1 MLKRQ
6 SVLFILMAFLFVLVS
21 PGKSSAEIVDLT
33 GGIKNEYEYEEY
45 IFILGQ
51 PMRFTA
57 TSNDVKVTVS
67 EKTNKITETYK
78 IKMKSAD
85 GATLDRTFT
94 YDYDVN
100 NYDEIGQS
108 TVVTSDKKLK
118 FKETIKHPQAT
129 IELKDYQIS
138 KSYVT
143 DKRPASDYSSGN
155 AVIRKTY
162 EVKEKNGRIYN
173 VVVNGSG
180 QDASYENFWGAAQTQ
195 IMEYVYEYPNGT
207 VGTVTSRVN
216 YSKSRTLNYEE
227 NLGTLA
233 SFNGGYAMNSE
244 ADTISEYVY
253 ELPKES
259 GKIEFDSQYMPN
271 VERLIV
277 PKFRDLS
284 AHWAKPSIEKL
295 YSLGIFDDQ
304 SNFFSP
310 NTAMKRYDFAVAI
323 GKAIKLRV
331 EVGNTK
337 KKNNSKPTIFKDVKR
352 TRANYE
358 YLVAAYNKGVI
369 KGVTAEKFGP
379 EGNLTREQAAAIIV
393 RALGLEGKA
402 PDPGYSTSYKD
413 DNKISNYAR
422 DGVYVVTQLGIM
434 NGSGGNFKPHDTL
447 KRGEAAAITE
457 RFLQYLEND
466 LKQNYRD
473 DILFFEY

>member
-1 MLKRQ
+1 MK
-6 SVLFILMAFLFVLVS
+6 
-21 PGKSSAEIVDLT
+21 
-33 GGIKNEYEYEEY
+33 
-45 IFILGQ
+45 
-51 PMRFTA
+51 FTA
-57 TSNDVKVTVS
+57 KSDDVKVTVS
-67 EKTNKITETYK
+67 ERQNKIIETYK
-78 IKMKSAD
+78 IKMESTN
-85 GATLDRTFT
+85 GATLDRSFT
-94 YDYDVN
+94 YEYDVN
-100 NYDEIGQS
+100 DYDAIGQS
-108 TVVTSDKKLK
+108 TATGKV
-118 FKETIKHPQAT
+118 KENYKEKIEYLDTT
-129 IELKDYQIS
+129 IELKDYQMS

-143 DKRPASDYSSGN
+143 DKRPASEYSSGN
-155 AVIRKTY
+155 TVIRKTY
-162 EVKEKNGRIYN
+162 DIEYDNGRIQT
-173 VVVNGSG
+173 VIVSGSG
-180 QDASYENFWGAAQTQ
+180 QDASYENFWGAAETQ
-195 IMEYVYEYPNGT
+195 IMEYVFEYPDGT

-216 YSKSRTLNYEE
+216 YTKSRTLNYEE
-227 NLGTLA
+227 NLASLA
-233 SFNGGYAMNSE
+233 SFNGGYAVNSE
-244 ADTISEYVY
+244 TDTISEYVY
-253 ELPKES
+253 ELPNDS
-259 GKIEFDSQYMPN
+259 GKIEFNAQYMPK

-284 AHWAKPSIEKL
+284 AHWARPSIEKL

-310 NTAMKRYDFAVAI
+310 NTPMQRYDFAIAI
-323 GKAIKLRV
+323 GKAVDLRV

-337 KKNNSKPTIFKDVKR
+337 KKDNAKPAIFKDVKR
-352 TRANYE
+352 TSENYE

-369 KGVTAEKFGP
+369 KGVAAENFNP

-434 NGSGGNFKPHDTL
+434 NGSNGNFNPHDTL
-447 KRGEAAAITE
+447 TRAQAAAIIE

>member
-1 MLKRQ
+1 MQKRQ
-6 SVLFILMAFLFVLVS
+6 SVLFLLIAFLFILVS
-21 PGKSSAEIVDLT
+21 PNKSSAEIVDLT
-33 GGIKNEYEYEEY
+33 GGIKNEYTYEEY
-45 IFILGQ
+45 VFISGQ
-51 PMRFTA
+51 PMKFTA
-57 TSNDVKVTVS
+57 KSKDVKVTLS
-67 EKTNKITETYK
+67 EKKDKITETYK
-78 IKMKSAD
+78 IKMTSTN
-85 GATLDRTFT
+85 GATLDRTFA
-94 YDYDVN
+94 YAYDVN
-100 NYDEIGQS
+100 NYETIGQS
-108 TVVTSDKKLK
+108 TATGEVTKYSEK
-118 FKETIKHPQAT
+118 IKYQDNTT
-129 IELKDYQIS
+129 IELKDYQMS
-138 KSYVT
+138 KSYIT

-155 AVIRKTY
+155 AIIRKTY
-162 EVKEKNGRIYN
+162 EIKDKNGQTQT
-173 VVVNGSG
+173 VVVSGSG
-180 QDASYENFWGAAQTQ
+180 QDASYENFWGAAETQ
-195 IMEYVYEYPNGT
+195 IMEYVLEYQNGT

-227 NLGTLA
+227 NLGSLA
-233 SFNGGYAMNSE
+233 SFNGGYAVNSE

-253 ELPKES
+253 ELPTGS
-259 GKIEFDSQYMPN
+259 GEIEFNSQYMPK

-323 GKAIKLRV
+323 GKAIDLRV
-331 EVGNTK
+331 QVGETK
-337 KKNNSKPTIFKDVKR
+337 KKNNTTPTIFKDVKR

-369 KGVTAEKFGP
+369 KGVTAEKFDP

-422 DGVYVVTQLGIM
+422 DGVYVVTQLVIM
-434 NGSGGNFKPHDTL
+434 NGSGGNFMPHDTL
-447 KRGEAAAITE
+447 TRAQAAAIIE

-466 LKQNYRD
+466 LKENYRD

>member
-6 SVLFILMAFLFVLVS
+6 SSLFLLMAFLFVLVS
-21 PGKSSAEIVDLT
+21 PSKSSAEIVDLT
-33 GGIKNEYEYEEY
+33 GGIKNEYTYEEY

-51 PMRFTA
+51 PMKFTA
-57 TSNDVKVTVS
+57 MNKDVKVTVS
-67 EKTNKITETYK
+67 EKKNKITETYK
-78 IKMKSAD
+78 IKMKSTN
-85 GATLDRTFT
+85 GATLDRTVT
-94 YDYDVN
+94 YEYDVN
-100 NYDEIGQS
+100 NYDAIGQS
-108 TVVTSDKKLK
+108 TATGKVTKYTEK
-118 FKETIKHPQAT
+118 IKYQDAT
-129 IELKDYQIS
+129 IELKDYQMS

-162 EVKEKNGRIYN
+162 DIKYADGQIQT
-173 VVVNGSG
+173 VVVSGSG
-180 QDASYENFWGAAQTQ
+180 QDASYENFWGAAETQ
-195 IMEYVYEYPNGT
+195 IMEYVFDYPDGT

-216 YSKSRTLNYEE
+216 YTKSRTLNYEE
-227 NLGTLA
+227 NLASLA
-233 SFNGGYAMNSE
+233 SFNGGYAVNSD

-253 ELPKES
+253 ELPKGS
-259 GKIEFDSQYMPN
+259 GKIEFNSEYMPK

-284 AHWAKPSIEKL
+284 AHWAKPGIEKL

-310 NTAMKRYDFAVAI
+310 NIAMKRYDFAVAV
-323 GKAIKLRV
+323 GKAIDLRV

-337 KKNNSKPTIFKDVKR
+337 KKNNTKPTIFKDVKR

-369 KGVTAEKFGP
+369 KGVTAEKFNP
-379 EGNLTREQAAAIIV
+379 EGNLTREQAATIII

-413 DNKISNYAR
+413 DSKISNYAR
-422 DGVYVVTQLGIM
+422 DGVHVITQLGIM
-434 NGSGGNFKPHDTL
+434 SGSGGYFKPHDTL
-447 KRGEAAAITE
+447 TRAQAAAIIE

>member
-6 SVLFILMAFLFVLVS
+6 SVLFVLMAFLFVLVIPS
-21 PGKSSAEIVDLT
+21 KSSAEIVDLT

-45 IFILGQ
+45 IFILGE
-51 PMRFTA
+51 PMKFTA
-57 TSNDVKVTVS
+57 TSKDVKVTVS
-67 EKTNKITETYK
+67 EKTNKLTETYK
-78 IKMKSAD
+78 IKMTSTN

-94 YDYDVN
+94 YTYNVS
-100 NYDEIGQS
+100 NYEEIGQS
-108 TVVTSDKKLK
+108 TATGEVTKYSEK
-118 FKETIKHPQAT
+118 IKYQDAT
-129 IELKDYQIS
+129 IELKDYQMS
-138 KSYVT
+138 KSYIT

-155 AVIRKTY
+155 SVIRKTY
-162 EVKEKNGRIYN
+162 EIKYKNGQTQT

-180 QDASYENFWGAAQTQ
+180 QDASYENFWGAAETQ
-195 IMEYVYEYPNGT
+195 ITEYVFDYPDGT

-253 ELPKES
+253 ELPKAS
-259 GKIEFDSQYMPN
+259 GKIEFDSQYMPK

-323 GKAIKLRV
+323 GKAINLRV
-331 EVGNTK
+331 EVGDTK
-337 KKNNSKPTIFKDVKR
+337 KKNNAKPTIFKDVKR

-369 KGVTAEKFGP
+369 KGVTAEKFDP
-379 EGNLTREQAAAIIV
+379 EGNLTREQAATIIV

-434 NGSGGNFKPHDTL
+434 NGSEGNFKPHDTL
-447 KRGEAAAITE
+447 TRAQAAALAE

>member
-6 SVLFILMAFLFVLVS
+6 SVLFLFMAFLFVLVS
-21 PGKSSAEIVDLT
+21 PSKSSAEIVDLT
-33 GGIKNEYEYEEY
+33 GGIKNEYTYEEY
-45 IFILGQ
+45 IFILGE
-51 PMRFTA
+51 PMKFTA
-57 TSNDVKVTVS
+57 TSKDVKVTVS

-78 IKMKSAD
+78 IKMKSTN

-94 YDYDVN
+94 YVYDVS
-100 NYDEIGQS
+100 NYEEIGQS
-108 TVVTSDKKLK
+108 TATGEVTKYSEK
-118 FKETIKHPQAT
+118 IKYQDAT
-129 IELKDYQIS
+129 IELKDYQMS
-138 KSYVT
+138 KSYIT

-162 EVKEKNGRIYN
+162 EIKYKGGETQT
-173 VVVNGSG
+173 VVVSGSG
-180 QDASYENFWGAAQTQ
+180 QDASYENFWGAAETQ
-195 IMEYVYEYPNGT
+195 IMEYVFEYPKGA

-227 NLGTLA
+227 NLASLA
-233 SFNGGYAMNSE
+233 SFNGGYAVNSE
-244 ADTISEYVY
+244 ADTVSEYVY
-253 ELPKES
+253 ELPKGS
-259 GKIEFDSQYMPN
+259 GKIEFNSEYMPK

-310 NTAMKRYDFAVAI
+310 NTAMKRYDFAVSV
-323 GKAIKLRV
+323 GKAIDLRV
-331 EVGNTK
+331 ELGDSKK
-337 KKNNSKPTIFKDVKR
+337 KKNATPTIFKDVKR

-369 KGVTAEKFGP
+369 KGVNAEKFDP

-413 DNKISNYAR
+413 DSKISNYAR
-422 DGVYVVTQLGIM
+422 DGVYVITQLGIM
-434 NGSGGNFKPHDTL
+434 TGSEGNFKPHDTL
-447 KRGEAAAITE
+447 TRAQAAAIIE

>member
-6 SVLFILMAFLFVLVS
+6 SLLLLAIAFLFILVS
-21 PGKSSAEIVDLT
+21 PSKTSAEIVDLT

-45 IFILGQ
+45 VFILGT
-51 PMRFTA
+51 PMQFTA
-57 TSNDVKVTVS
+57 KSNDIKVTVS
-67 EKTNKITETYK
+67 EKKDKITETYK
-78 IKMKSAD
+78 IKMASTN

-94 YDYDVN
+94 YTYDVS
-100 NYDEIGQS
+100 NYDAIGQS
-108 TVVTSDKKLK
+108 TATGEVTKYSEK
-118 FKETIKHPQAT
+118 IKYQDAT
-129 IELKDYQIS
+129 IELKDYQMS

-162 EVKEKNGRIYN
+162 EIKYKGGEIQT

-180 QDASYENFWGAAQTQ
+180 QDASYENFWGAAETQ
-195 IMEYVYEYPNGT
+195 IMEYVFDYPDGT

-216 YSKSRTLNYEE
+216 YTKSRTLNYEE
-227 NLGTLA
+227 NLASLA
-233 SFNGGYAMNSE
+233 SFNGGYAVNSE

-253 ELPKES
+253 ELPKGS
-259 GKIEFDSQYMPN
+259 GKIEFNSEYMPKL
-271 VERLIV
+271 ERLIV

-284 AHWAKPSIEKL
+284 SNWAKPSIEKL

-310 NTAMKRYDFAVAI
+310 NTAMKRYDFAVAV
-323 GKAIKLRV
+323 GKAIDLRV
-331 EVGNTK
+331 EVGSTK
-337 KKNNSKPTIFKDVKR
+337 KKNNSTPTIFKDVKR

-369 KGVTAEKFGP
+369 KGVTAEKFDP
-379 EGNLTREQAAAIIV
+379 EGNLTREQAAAIII

-422 DGVYVVTQLGIM
+422 DGVYVITQLGIM
-434 NGSGGNFKPHDTL
+434 NGSGGYFKPHDTL
-447 KRGEAAAITE
+447 TRAQAAAIIE
-457 RFLQYLEND
+457 RFLEYLEND

>member
-6 SVLFILMAFLFVLVS
+6 SVLFLLMAFLFVLVS
-21 PGKSSAEIVDLT
+21 PSKSSAEIVDLT
-33 GGIKNEYEYEEY
+33 GGIKNEYTYEEY

-51 PMRFTA
+51 PMKFTA
-57 TSNDVKVTVS
+57 MNKDVKVTVS
-67 EKTNKITETYK
+67 EKKNKITETYK
-78 IKMKSAD
+78 IKMKSTN
-85 GATLDRTFT
+85 GATLDRTVT
-94 YDYDVN
+94 YEYDVN
-100 NYDEIGQS
+100 NYDAIGQS
-108 TVVTSDKKLK
+108 TATGKVTKYTEK
-118 FKETIKHPQAT
+118 IKYQDAT
-129 IELKDYQIS
+129 IELKDYQMS

-162 EVKEKNGRIYN
+162 DIKYADGQIQT
-173 VVVNGSG
+173 VVVSGSG
-180 QDASYENFWGAAQTQ
+180 QDASYENFWGAAETQ
-195 IMEYVYEYPNGT
+195 IMEYVFDYPDGT

-216 YSKSRTLNYEE
+216 YTKSRTLNYEE
-227 NLGTLA
+227 NLASLA
-233 SFNGGYAMNSE
+233 SFNGGYAVNSD

-253 ELPKES
+253 ELPKDS
-259 GKIEFDSQYMPN
+259 GKIEFNSEYMPK

-284 AHWAKPSIEKL
+284 AHWAKPGIEKL

-310 NTAMKRYDFAVAI
+310 NIAMKRYDFAVAV
-323 GKAIKLRV
+323 GKAIDLRV

-337 KKNNSKPTIFKDVKR
+337 KKNNTKPTIFKDVKR

-369 KGVTAEKFGP
+369 KGVTAEKFNP
-379 EGNLTREQAAAIIV
+379 EGNLTREQAATIII

-413 DNKISNYAR
+413 DSKISNYAR
-422 DGVYVVTQLGIM
+422 DGVHVITQLGIM
-434 NGSGGNFKPHDTL
+434 SGSGGYFKPHDTL
-447 KRGEAAAITE
+447 TRAQAAAIIE

>member
-6 SVLFILMAFLFVLVS
+6 SVLFLLMAFLFVLVS
-21 PGKSSAEIVDLT
+21 PSKSSAEIVDLT
-33 GGIKNEYEYEEY
+33 GGIKNEYTYEEY

-57 TSNDVKVTVS
+57 KSDDVKVTVS
-67 EKTNKITETYK
+67 ERTNKITETYK
-78 IKMKSAD
+78 VKMTSTN
-85 GATLDRTFT
+85 GATLNRTFT
-94 YDYDVN
+94 YVYDVS
-100 NYDEIGQS
+100 NYEEIGQS
-108 TVVTSDKKLK
+108 TATGEVTKYTEKIEYRDV
-118 FKETIKHPQAT
+118 T
-129 IELKDYQIS
+129 IELKDYQMS

-155 AVIRKTY
+155 SVIRKTY
-162 EVKEKNGRIYN
+162 EIEYENGQIQT
-173 VVVNGSG
+173 VVVSGSG
-180 QDASYENFWGAAQTQ
+180 QDASYENFWGAAETQ
-195 IMEYVYEYPNGT
+195 IMEYVFDYPNGT

-233 SFNGGYAMNSE
+233 SFNGGYAVNSA

-253 ELPKES
+253 DLPNDS
-259 GKIEFDSQYMPN
+259 GKIEFNSQYMPK

-295 YSLGIFDDQ
+295 YSLGILDDQ

-310 NTAMKRYDFAVAI
+310 NTAMKRYDFAVAV
-323 GKAIKLRV
+323 GKAIDLRV

-337 KKNNSKPTIFKDVKR
+337 KKNNAKPTIFKDVKR
-352 TRANYE
+352 TRGNYE

-369 KGVTAEKFGP
+369 KGVAAETFNP
-379 EGNLTREQAAAIIV
+379 EDNLTREQAAAIIV

-422 DGVYVVTQLGIM
+422 DGVYVITQLGIM
-434 NGSGGNFKPHDTL
+434 NGSDGNFKPHDTL
-447 KRGEAAAITE
+447 TRAQAAAIIE

>member
-6 SVLFILMAFLFVLVS
+6 SVLFLLMAFLFVIAS
-21 PGKSSAEIVDLT
+21 PSKSSAEIVDLT

-45 IFILGQ
+45 VFILGQ
-51 PMRFTA
+51 PMKFTA
-57 TSNDVKVTVS
+57 TSKDVKVTVS
-67 EKTNKITETYK
+67 ERQNKITETYK
-78 IKMKSAD
+78 IKMKSTN

-94 YDYDVN
+94 YVYDVS
-100 NYDEIGQS
+100 NYDAIGQS
-108 TVVTSDKKLK
+108 TATGEVTKYTEK
-118 FKETIKHPQAT
+118 IKYQDAT
-129 IELKDYQIS
+129 IELKDYQMS

-155 AVIRKTY
+155 SVIRKIY
-162 EVKEKNGRIYN
+162 EIKYKGGQTQT

-180 QDASYENFWGAAQTQ
+180 KDASYENFWGAAETQ
-195 IMEYVYEYPNGT
+195 IMEYVYNYPDGT

-216 YSKSRTLNYEE
+216 HSKSRTLNYEG

-233 SFNGGYAMNSE
+233 SFDGGYAVNSE

-253 ELPKES
+253 ELPKGS
-259 GKIEFDSQYMPN
+259 GKIEFDSQYMPK

-310 NTAMKRYDFAVAI
+310 NTAMKRYDFAVAV
-323 GKAIKLRV
+323 GKAIDLRV

-337 KKNNSKPTIFKDVKR
+337 KKNNATPTIFKDVKR

-369 KGVTAEKFGP
+369 KGVTAERFDP

-413 DNKISNYAR
+413 DHKISNYAR

-434 NGSGGNFKPHDTL
+434 NGSNGNFKPHDTL
-447 KRGEAAAITE
+447 TRAQAAAIME

>member
-6 SVLFILMAFLFVLVS
+6 SSLFLLMAFLFVLVS
-21 PGKSSAEIVDLT
+21 PSKSSAEIVDLT
-33 GGIKNEYEYEEY
+33 GGIKNEYTYEEY

-51 PMRFTA
+51 PMKFTA
-57 TSNDVKVTVS
+57 MNKDVKVTVS
-67 EKTNKITETYK
+67 EKKNKITETYK
-78 IKMKSAD
+78 IKMKSTN
-85 GATLDRTFT
+85 GATLDRTVT
-94 YDYDVN
+94 YEYDVN
-100 NYDEIGQS
+100 NYDAIGQS
-108 TVVTSDKKLK
+108 TATGKVTKYTEK
-118 FKETIKHPQAT
+118 IKYQDAT
-129 IELKDYQIS
+129 IELKDYQMS

-162 EVKEKNGRIYN
+162 DIKYADGQIQT
-173 VVVNGSG
+173 VVVSGSG
-180 QDASYENFWGAAQTQ
+180 QDASYENFWGAAETQ
-195 IMEYVYEYPNGT
+195 IMEYVFDYPDGT

-216 YSKSRTLNYEE
+216 YTKSRTLNYEE
-227 NLGTLA
+227 NLASLA
-233 SFNGGYAMNSE
+233 SFNGGYAVNSD

-253 ELPKES
+253 ELPKGS
-259 GKIEFDSQYMPN
+259 GKIEFNSEYMPK

-284 AHWAKPSIEKL
+284 AHWAKPGIEKL

-310 NTAMKRYDFAVAI
+310 NIAMKRYDFAVAV
-323 GKAIKLRV
+323 GKAIDLRV

-337 KKNNSKPTIFKDVKR
+337 KKNNTKPTIFKDVKR

-369 KGVTAEKFGP
+369 KGVTAEKFNP
-379 EGNLTREQAAAIIV
+379 EGDLTREQAATIII

-413 DNKISNYAR
+413 DSKISNYAR
-422 DGVYVVTQLGIM
+422 DGVHVITQLGIM
-434 NGSGGNFKPHDTL
+434 SGSGGYFKPHDTL
-447 KRGEAAAITE
+447 TRAQAAAIIE